1 MRALLLMSI
10 LIATVAVPI
19 RAARDADARRGFRR
33 AVLGMAIFHA
43 FYMIACAFIFYRL
56 P

>member
-1 MRALLLMSI
+1 MRALLLLSI
-10 LIATVAVPI
+10 LIATVAIPI

-33 AVLGMAIFHA
+33 AMLGMALFHA
-43 FYMIACAFIFYRL
+43 VYMIACAFIFYRL